1 MLHSRPAL
9 RLTLTGLLALLAA
22 CGGGGEDAPS
32 IGRQDP
38 NTPAAA
44 AADTTCGIDGFSDQ
58 MLAEVN
64 RVRAQGQQC
73 GGNWQAPVA
82 PLQWHGALASAAAAH
97 SSDMAAHN
105 FVSHTGSDGSSV
117 SQRAAAQGY
126 GSGGVGENLGGG
138 QKDIGHLM
146 RELLA
151 SPPHC
156 ANLMRPDYRA
166 FGAACVRNNATVY
179 QRHWTQVFGQ

>member
-1 MLHSRPAL
+1 MLHSRWAL
-9 RLTLTGLLALLAA
+9 RLTTTGLLALLAA
-22 CGGGGEDAPS
+22 CGGGGGDAPT
-32 IGRQDP
+32 IDRQDA
-38 NTPAAA
+38 TAAPAT
-44 AADTTCGIDGFSDQ
+44 DTTCGIGGFAEQ

-64 RVRAQGQQC
+64 RVRAEGQQC
-73 GGNWQAPVA
+73 GASWQAPVA
-82 PLQWHGALASAAAAH
+82 PLHWNGALANAAAAH

-117 SQRAAAQGY
+117 ADRAAAQGY
-126 GSGGVGENLGGG
+126 GSGVGENLGGG
-138 QKDIGHLM
+138 QKDVGHLM

-166 FGAACVRNNATVY
+166 FGAACVRNNATTY

>member
-1 MLHSRPAL
+1 MLHFRWAQRPIMTSL
-9 RLTLTGLLALLAA
+9 VILLAA
-22 CGGGGEDAPS
+22 CGGGGEEAPT
-32 IGRQDP
+32 IGRQDAS
-38 NTPAAA
+38 TTAGS
-44 AADTTCGIDGFSDQ
+44 AADPTCGIAGFAEQ
-58 MLAEVN
+58 MQAEVN
-64 RVRAQGQQC
+64 RVRTQGQQC
-73 GGNWQAPVA
+73 GGSWQAPVA
-82 PLQWHGALASAAAAH
+82 PLQWHGALANAAAAH

-117 SQRAAAQGY
+117 SERAAAQGY
-126 GSGGVGENLGGG
+126 GAGGVGENLGGG
-138 QKDIGHLM
+138 QKDVGHLM

-166 FGAACVRNNATVY
+166 FGAACVRNPGTDY